1 MKTDNILKDVD
12 YTNKFHYFLTSAEN
26 FADLF
31 ACRMKRENL
40 FVFKDINSS

>member
-1 MKTDNILKDVD
+1 MKTNNILKDVD
-12 YTNKFHYFLTSAEN
+12 YTNKFHFLISAEN

-40 FVFKDINSS
+40 FVF